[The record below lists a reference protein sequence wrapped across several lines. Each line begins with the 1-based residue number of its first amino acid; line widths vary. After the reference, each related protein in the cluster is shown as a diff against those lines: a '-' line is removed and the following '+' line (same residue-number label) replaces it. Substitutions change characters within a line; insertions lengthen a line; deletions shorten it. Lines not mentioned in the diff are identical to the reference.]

1 MQGWPGIRYSFGDD
15 TMTDVRTDFT
25 LGTMHCRN
33 RVWVASGTF
42 GYGDECLDLVDVN
55 KIGAIV
61 TKSLSLKPRDG
72 NPPPRIVETPGG
84 MINSIGLANIGVDRF
99 LEEKAPFLRSLETS
113 VIVNIAAST
122 VEEYRT
128 VLERI
133 ESADCCDAYE
143 INVSCPNVKEGGLS
157 FGTNVRMT
165 AEITRELR
173 PLTDKPLIIKLTPNV
188 TSVSEFAHAVEEEG
202 ADAVSLIN
210 TLVGMSVDIKT
221 RRPKIS
227 TTTGGLSGP
236 AIRPV
241 ALAKVY
247 ETVRSVAIPVIGI
260 GGITC
265 ANDALEFLITGA
277 AAVEI
282 GTANYINP
290 SSAVAIADDIETFC
304 RENGVTDVAAII
316 GTLQTDQTISVL
328 KSWL

>member
-1 MQGWPGIRYSFGDD
+1 
-15 TMTDVRTDFT
+15 MTPMNTDFQ

-42 GYGDECLDLVDVN
+42 GYGDECPDLVDVN

-72 NPPPRIVETPGG
+72 NPPPRITETASG

-99 LEEKAPFLRSLETS
+99 LEEKADFLKSLETS
-113 VIVNIAAST
+113 VIVNIAASS
-122 VEEYRT
+122 VEEYRE
-128 VLERI
+128 VLEQI
-133 ESADCCDAYE
+133 EATDCCDAYE

-157 FGTNVRMT
+157 FGTNVEMT

-173 PLTDKPLIIKLTPNV
+173 PLTGKPLIIKLTPNV
-188 TSVSEFAHAVEEEG
+188 TSVSAFARAVESEG

-210 TLVGMSVDIKT
+210 TLVGMAVDIKT

-236 AIRPV
+236 AIKPV

-247 ETVRSVAIPVIGI
+247 ETVRSVSIPVIGI
-260 GGITC
+260 GGITSVQ
-265 ANDALEFLITGA
+265 DALEFLITGA
-277 AAVEI
+277 QAVEI

-290 SSAVAIADDIETFC
+290 NVAVEIAEGIADYCRNNDI
-304 RENGVTDVAAII
+304 NDVSDII
-316 GTLQTDQTISVL
+316 GTLQTDQTISVV
-328 KSWL
+328 KSWM

>member
-1 MQGWPGIRYSFGDD
+1 
-15 TMTDVRTDFT
+15 MTKVQTDFK
-25 LGTMHCRN
+25 LGSMHCRN

-72 NPPPRIVETPGG
+72 NPPPRVVETPSG

-99 LEEKAPFLRSLETS
+99 LEEKAPFLQSLDTS
-113 VIVNIAAST
+113 VVVNIAAGS
-122 VEEYRT
+122 VEEYRE

-133 ESADCCDAYE
+133 ESTDCCDAYE

-173 PLTDKPLIIKLTPNV
+173 PLTGKPLIVKLTPNI
-188 TSVSEFAHAVEEEG
+188 TSVSEFARAVQDEG

-210 TLVGMSVDIKT
+210 TLVGMSVDVRT

-247 ETVRSVAIPVIGI
+247 ETIRSVSIPVIGI
-260 GGITC
+260 GGITS

-277 AAVEI
+277 EAVEI
-282 GTANYINP
+282 GTANYLNP
-290 SSAVAIADDIETFC
+290 NVAVEIAEGITTFC
-304 RENGVTDVAAII
+304 QENDIRNVSEII
-316 GTLQTDQTISVL
+316 GTLQTDQTISVV
-328 KSWL
+328 KSWM

>member
-1 MQGWPGIRYSFGDD
+1 
-15 TMTDVRTDFT
+15 MTSVRSDFT
-25 LGTMHCRN
+25 LGSMHCRN

-42 GYGDECLDLVDVN
+42 GYGDECPDLVDVN

-61 TKSLSLKPRDG
+61 TKSLSMKPRDG
-72 NPPPRIVETPGG
+72 NPPPRIVETPSG
-84 MINSIGLANIGVDRF
+84 MINSIGLANIGVQRF
-99 LEEKAPFLRSLETS
+99 IDEKAPFLRSLDTA

-122 VEEYRT
+122 IEEYRA

-133 ESADCCDAYE
+133 EDAHCCDAYE

-165 AEITRELR
+165 ADITKALR

-188 TSVSEFAHAVEEEG
+188 TSVSEFARAVEGEG

-210 TLVGMSVDIKT
+210 TLVGMSVDVKT

-247 ETVRSVAIPVIGI
+247 EVVKSVSIPVIGI
-260 GGITC
+260 GGITQT
-265 ANDALEFLITGA
+265 NDALEFLITGA

-290 SSAVAIADDIETFC
+290 NIAVEIAGGIESFC
-304 RENGVTDVAAII
+304 RANGISDVREMI
-316 GTLQTDQTISVL
+316 GTLQTDQTISVV

>member
-1 MQGWPGIRYSFGDD
+1 
-15 TMTDVRTDFT
+15 MTSVRSDFT
-25 LGTMHCRN
+25 LGSMHCRN

-42 GYGDECLDLVDVN
+42 GYGDECPDLVDVN

-61 TKSLSLKPRDG
+61 TKSLSMKPRDG
-72 NPPPRIVETPGG
+72 NPPPRIVETPSG
-84 MINSIGLANIGVDRF
+84 MINSIGLANIGVQRF
-99 LEEKAPFLRSLETS
+99 IDEKAPFLRSLDTA

-122 VEEYRT
+122 IEEYRA

-133 ESADCCDAYE
+133 EDAHCCDAYE

-165 AEITRELR
+165 VDITKALR

-188 TSVSEFAHAVEEEG
+188 TSVSEFARAVEGEG

-210 TLVGMSVDIKT
+210 TLVGMSVDVKT

-247 ETVRSVAIPVIGI
+247 EVVKSVSIPVIGI
-260 GGITC
+260 GGITQT
-265 ANDALEFLITGA
+265 NDALEFLITGA

-290 SSAVAIADDIETFC
+290 NIAVEIAGGIESFC
-304 RENGVTDVAAII
+304 RANGISDVREMI
-316 GTLQTDQTISVL
+316 GTLQTDQTISVV

>member
-1 MQGWPGIRYSFGDD
+1 ME
-15 TMTDVRTDFT
+15 VRTDFT
-25 LGTMHCRN
+25 IGSMHCRN

-55 KIGAIV
+55 KIGAII
-61 TKSLSLKPRDG
+61 TKSLSMKPRDG
-72 NPPPRIVETPGG
+72 NPPPRIVETPAG

-99 LEEKAPFLRSLETS
+99 LEEKVPFLKTLETTI
-113 VIVNIAAST
+113 IVNIAASS
-122 VEEYRT
+122 VGEYRT

-133 ESADCCDAYE
+133 ESADCCNGYE

-188 TSVSEFAHAVEEEG
+188 TSVSEFARAVEDEG
-202 ADAVSLIN
+202 ADALSLIN
-210 TLVGMSVDIKT
+210 TLVGMSVDVET

-241 ALAKVY
+241 ALAKVH
-247 ETVRSVAIPVIGI
+247 EAVNSVSIPVIGI

-265 ANDALEFLITGA
+265 TNDALEFLITGA
-277 AAVEI
+277 VAIEI

-290 SSAVAIADDIETFC
+290 GIAVEITDGIAAYCKDHEIF
-304 RENGVTDVAAII
+304 DVNDLI
-316 GTLQTDQTISVL
+316 GTLETDQTISVV